1 MRNRVAVLHG
11 VNLDALERRPPEHYG
26 GLSLTLLEQKI
37 SHFAHELGL
46 EARFFQSNH
55 EGEFVEELHRSA
67 DYADGLI
74 LNPGAWTHYAWALR
88 DAVEVAGLPAVEI
101 HLSDPDSREEWRHL
115 SVLADVVVAR
125 VKGEGVD
132 GYRTAL
138 DAPQGGDV
146 SRADRVVARLA
157 EREVDA
163 LLVTDLVNIRYLTGF
178 TGSSAMVVIGPDTRR
193 FITDFRYVERAQAEV
208 SGFDQERAPQEF
220 AEALK
225 EGWPEGPVRLGFED
239 QHVSVSQHA
248 RLRELLP
255 DRIELVRAG
264 GLVEA
269 ERAVKEPAE
278 VEAIRVAAA
287 LVDDIYA
294 WLFETGIVGRTER
307 EVALALEEEMRR
319 RGARGPSFPSIV
331 ASAEHG
337 ALPHAEP
344 RDVEIV
350 PGVLVTLDLGAEVDG
365 YCSDC
370 TRTWATGEIDG
381 DLAAIYDLVLRAQEA
396 ALGAVRAGPTGRE
409 VDAVARDL
417 ITAEGHGDH
426 FGHGLGHGVG
436 LQVHEGPRLART
448 ATDPLVAGNVV
459 TVEPGVYVPG
469 RGGVRIE
476 DLVVVTEDGC
486 DVLSATSKAP
496 AIVG

>member
-1 MRNRVAVLHG
+1 M
-11 VNLDALERRPPEHYG
+11 
-26 GLSLTLLEQKI
+26 
-37 SHFAHELGL
+37 
-46 EARFFQSNH
+46 
-55 EGEFVEELHRSA
+55 
-67 DYADGLI
+67 
-74 LNPGAWTHYAWALR
+74 
-88 DAVEVAGLPAVEI
+88 
-101 HLSDPDSREEWRHL
+101 
-115 SVLADVVVAR
+115 
-125 VKGEGVD
+125 
-132 GYRTAL
+132 
-138 DAPQGGDV
+138 
-146 SRADRVVARLA
+146 SRADRVVARLG

-178 TGSSAMVVIGPDTRR
+178 TGTSAMVVLGPDTRR
-193 FITDFRYVERAQAEV
+193 FITDFRYVERASAEV
-208 SGFDQERAPQEF
+208 SGFDQERAPLEF

-278 VEAIRVAAA
+278 IEAIRVAAG

-344 RDVEIV
+344 RDVEIA

-370 TRTWATGEIDG
+370 TRTWTTGEIDG
-381 DLAAIYDLVLRAQEA
+381 DLAAIYELVLRAQEA

-417 ITAEGHGDH
+417 ITAEGHGEH

-436 LQVHEGPRLART
+436 LQVHEGPRLARS
-448 ATDPLVAGNVV
+448 ATEPLVAGNVV
-459 TVEPGVYVPG
+459 TVEPGVYLPG